1 MSVLSVGE
9 VPTNKTLCFFSP
21 LRGLSGLER
30 SPGAQRARDHA
41 KLMLFPLTELAEFTE
56 RIVGNQ
62 ACFGLILGVLKSD
75 QTATLWALSGLE
87 RSPGAQRA
95 RDHDNLTHAFV
106 LVLD

>member
-30 SPGAQRARDHA
+30 SPGAQRARDH
-41 KLMLFPLTELAEFTE
+41 
-56 RIVGNQ
+56 
-62 ACFGLILGVLKSD
+62 
-75 QTATLWALSGLE
+75 
-87 RSPGAQRA
+87 
-95 RDHDNLTHAFV
+95 DNLTHAFV